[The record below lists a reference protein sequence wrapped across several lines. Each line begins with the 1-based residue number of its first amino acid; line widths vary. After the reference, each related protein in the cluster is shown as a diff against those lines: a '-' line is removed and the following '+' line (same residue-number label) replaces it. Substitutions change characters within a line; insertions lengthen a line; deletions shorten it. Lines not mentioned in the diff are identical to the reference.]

1 MDSIHLVLRWHRG
14 AENQFMKKLVQE
26 THLLF
31 FHKSDKRG
39 SLNFHRLS
47 LSVIK
52 G

>member
-1 MDSIHLVLRWHRG
+1 MRSYLLLRGHRG
-14 AENQFMKKLVQE
+14 AEKQVLEKLVQD

-39 SLNFHRLS
+39 SLDLHRLS